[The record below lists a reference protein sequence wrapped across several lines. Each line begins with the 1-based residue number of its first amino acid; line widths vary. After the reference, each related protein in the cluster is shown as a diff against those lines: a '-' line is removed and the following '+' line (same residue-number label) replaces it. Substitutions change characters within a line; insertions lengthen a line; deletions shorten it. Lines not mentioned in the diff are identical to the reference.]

1 MEVPSNLA
9 FCTVNDVVAQLNYD
23 KAATIAIDAG
33 EQALVDD
40 LDTNFRAEIKKFILE
55 TSAKMVSL
63 KHRWFVPVQAT
74 VTIYRNDPAWKWAVR
89 AGDPVFLL
97 EALEYGDL
105 LTITS
110 VTLDGELIDSANYRR
125 YSYGGTA
132 NNQAILFDGGSVS
145 IPTSTAFD
153 CSIVIVGTWGY
164 HRSPSAMWSQVAGT
178 LQAGI
183 NDTVTSFVATA
194 GTVAN
199 FKTYGYIK
207 IDSEVLFV
215 TDVLSTTP
223 YTITVQRGAL
233 GTTAASH
240 LSAASI
246 YNFVPMEDVVKACK
260 SHVIRKLA
268 NMPEYNKVTVIGDSL
283 VNLGSGM
290 EIELNIPAREYWGA
304 V

>member
-9 FCTVNDVVAQLNYD
+9 FCTVNDIVMQLDWD
-23 KAATIAIDAG
+23 KVATIGIAVG
-33 EQALVDD
+33 EQALVDN
-40 LDTNFRAEIKKFILE
+40 LASNFKQNAKDFILE
-55 TSAKMVSL
+55 TSAKIVSL
-63 KHRWFVPVQAT
+63 KHRFFLPILAT
-74 VTIYRNDPAWKWAVR
+74 VTLPPEKQCWQTKKNGI
-89 AGDPVFLL
+89 LL
-97 EALEYGDL
+97 NLDRIEYADL
-105 LTITS
+105 LSITS
-110 VTLDGELIDSANYRR
+110 VTVNGEVISASYYRPIAYADTPANY
-125 YSYGGTA
+125 G
-132 NNQAILFDGGSVS
+132 ILFDRNNFTIPSNDNFSDSV
-145 IPTSTAFD
+145 
-153 CSIVIVGTWGY
+153 VIVGTWGY
-164 HRSPSAMWSQVAGT
+164 HRSPSAMWSSIAGT
-178 LQAGI
+178 LTAGL
-183 NDTVTSFVATA
+183 NSSDTTFVATL

-199 FKTYGYIK
+199 FPTYGYIK
-207 IDSEVLFV
+207 IDSEVLFI
-215 TDVLSTTP
+215 TSVLSATP

-240 LSAASI
+240 LIAASI